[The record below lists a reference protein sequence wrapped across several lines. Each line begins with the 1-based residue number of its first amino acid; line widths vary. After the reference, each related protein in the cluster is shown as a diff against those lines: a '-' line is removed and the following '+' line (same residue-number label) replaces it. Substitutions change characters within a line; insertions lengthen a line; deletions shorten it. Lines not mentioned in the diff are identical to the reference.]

1 MPNSYF
7 FCVRDEHGYP
17 CMSPGAWQV
26 GVRYSWLDLNDLSI
40 PGGVVNDVTFGLNWY
55 LNPNLKFQWNYDI
68 ADRDVNGPSDGL
80 VHSFGMRTAFD
91 F

>member
-1 MPNSYF
+1 
-7 FCVRDEHGYP
+7 
-17 CMSPGAWQV
+17 MSPGAWQV
-26 GVRYSWLDLNDLSI
+26 GVRYSWIDLNDNSI
-40 PGGVVNDVTFGLNWY
+40 PGGVVNGVTFGLNWY

-68 ADRDVNGPSDGL
+68 ADRDVNGSSDGL